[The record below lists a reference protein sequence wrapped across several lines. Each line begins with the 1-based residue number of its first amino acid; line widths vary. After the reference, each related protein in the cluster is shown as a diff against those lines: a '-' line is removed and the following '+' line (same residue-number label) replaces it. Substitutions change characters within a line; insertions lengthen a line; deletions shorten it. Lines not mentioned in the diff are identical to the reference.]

1 MSDYSSSLGAGMAKS
16 SKEARVK
23 SSHRYRICGTP
34 VRTGCRTC
42 KIRRVK
48 CGEEKPF
55 CKRCTSTGRHC
66 DGYEIITD
74 LKKRNTAKK
83 QLSIPAGVQSI
94 VIEDSLEPTVL
105 DFFRTFTAAEFA
117 GDFSTEF
124 WEKRIFQAATIEPS
138 IHHGILALGAI
149 HKNYT
154 ETYQQLQAVTQSP
167 TPMQAFAF
175 RQYTKAIQILRESI
189 VRAPHSL
196 DMTLISCILFI
207 CFDCLVGDQAAAL
220 VHLKSGLKILDDI
233 HATNAPSSVAMQCAR
248 DYSPLLLV
256 LGGQIAAFINPN
268 AGVDRGAFWAAMK
281 RAGCSTSQFTPFQ
294 SLEEARYSLRTL
306 GADILHARHTNWN
319 YVTEEKVMSELGP
332 MLRSHYTALENWSN
346 RLNAF
351 IERTATSDITEA
363 FPSTRPIRIR
373 GVSLLRAHHLLF
385 SMNATEPHIPASK
398 FNEMLNLAEALALED
413 KAYWVSQSMP
423 RFMVDTG
430 LLVPIVYTAV
440 RSPDIEHKKRAIEI
454 LGQAPGREGL
464 WDTQCAIGIV
474 EGELAAAGGHSARFQ
489 IPYFHVEEGKVRK
502 A

>member
-1 MSDYSSSLGAGMAKS
+1 MSDHSSSSEARKAKS
-16 SKEARVK
+16 SKEAKVK
-23 SSHRYRICGTP
+23 SPHRYRICGTP

-48 CGEEKPF
+48 CGEERPF

-66 DGYEIITD
+66 DGYEVITD
-74 LKKRNTAKK
+74 PRKQNATKK
-83 QLSIPAGVQSI
+83 QLSIHVGVQFGTR
-94 VIEDSLEPTVL
+94 EDPLEPAML

-124 WEKRIFQAATIEPS
+124 WERRVFQAATIEPS
-138 IHHGILALGAI
+138 IRHGILALGAI

-154 ETYQQLQAVTQSP
+154 ETYQQPRAVSKEP
-167 TPMQAFAF
+167 TPTQAFAF

-189 VRAPHSL
+189 VREPYSL

-233 HATNAPSSVAMQCAR
+233 HATNAPSSVAAQCAR

-306 GADILHARHTNWN
+306 GADILHARQTNWK
-319 YVTEEKVMSELGP
+319 YVTEEIVTSEFGP
-332 MLRSHYTALENWSN
+332 MIRSHYMALKNWSH
-346 RLNAF
+346 RLDAF
-351 IERTATSDITEA
+351 IERSANSDPI
-363 FPSTRPIRIR
+363 TRPVRIR
-373 GVSLLRAHHLLF
+373 GVSILKAHHLLF
-385 SMNATEPHIPASK
+385 SMNAAEPHTPAWKYEEILDLS
-398 FNEMLNLAEALALED
+398 EVLVLED
-413 KAYWVSQSMP
+413 KAYWVSQPMP

-430 LLVPIVYTAV
+430 VIVPLVYTAV
-440 RSPDIEHKKRAIEI
+440 RSPDIEHKKRAIGI
-454 LGQAPGREGL
+454 LEQAPGREGL
-464 WDTQCAIGIV
+464 WDTRCAIDIV
-474 EGELAAAGGHSARFQ
+474 EGELATAGGHTPRLR
-489 IPYFHVEEGKVRK
+489 IPYFYDEEGKMRRG
-502 A
+502 